1 MKLKISSNTG
11 IGKECKILMVHLL
24 SMEIILFSLL
34 FASYCSSVVNYACQE
49 QILSI
54 FSYKDLSV
62 IKTSLF
68 YFSLFTIFIYLYAP
82 PRPTPTKS
90 EGVLCYT
97 LRTFECLS
105 VRPSAFDHSCPLS
118 NFDTVQDNF
127 TKLGTNIKHDQTTC
141 RD

>member
-82 PRPTPTKS
+82 PAPPPQKVKGYYVIPS
-90 EGVLCYT
+90 EL
-97 LRTFECLS
+97 LS
-105 VRPSAFDHSCPLS
+105 VCPSVHQRLIIRVRSLTLIPFKIISRNLA
-118 NFDTVQDNF
+118 Q
-127 TKLGTNIKHDQTTC
+127 I
-141 RD
+141 